1 MASVSLFWDTNMA
14 AMKSCDNTLYSL
26 FETQF
31 WTDKFFTSATRLY
44 GIVQI
49 LLQIALLFTA
59 QKLARFREFRINE
72 RLIRETFCP
81 FKICPNPR
89 KRGLGNWVWCR
100 SFILI
105 YCGQTSQWDQT
116 GWQRPHSLI
125 YASCKWSLIN
135 ASIRPFCSGNYQQ
148 TTSYMLLIV
157 PGKSVLY

>member
-1 MASVSLFWDTNMA
+1 MIWPRTNYYIVYRPYRVFSLTWPASMQIYYNKRKRLHKERVQLSQGPFGKPAWPPFHCFGTPIWPP
-14 AMKSCDNTLYSL
+14 CDNTLYSL

-105 YCGQTSQWDQT
+105 YCG
-116 GWQRPHSLI
+116 
-125 YASCKWSLIN
+125 
-135 ASIRPFCSGNYQQ
+135 
-148 TTSYMLLIV
+148 
-157 PGKSVLY
+157 